1 MREEMPMKSAK
12 KNRTACLIT
21 AGVVVL
27 SAFLGCNRSL
37 AALRGKTER
46 IILQG
51 DGSGYSIST
60 DGQDLVNTAR
70 NLVTVAKKYIPG
82 EKALFEDLERYCRQ
96 MEDAKTDSAERKNAA
111 LGIRSVCEAIHMR
124 LSETGSLSEKDEGY
138 LVGFQVEL
146 DAAMHRMSA
155 DPYNDAAQD
164 FNDAERGFPA
174 NVLGVFVGPLPTF
187 DF

>member
-1 MREEMPMKSAK
+1 MRSNKSTK
-12 KNRTACLIT
+12 TACLIT

-27 SAFLGCNRSL
+27 CAFLGCNRSL

-46 IILQG
+46 AILQG

-60 DGQDLVNTAR
+60 DGADMVTTAR
-70 NLVTVAKKYIPG
+70 NMITVAKKYLPG
-82 EKALFEDLERYCRQ
+82 ETALFEDLEAYCRQ
-96 MEDAKTDSAERKNAA
+96 MEEAKTDSAERKNAA
-111 LGIRSVCEAIHMR
+111 MGLRAVCSSIHMR
-124 LSETGSLSEKDEGY
+124 LSEVSALTDKDAGY
-138 LVGFQVEL
+138 LAGFEVEL

-164 FNDAERGFPA
+164 FNDAEKSFPA
-174 NVLGVFVGPLPTF
+174 NVLGLFVGPLQTF